1 MMKKLSILVL
11 GSFILISMLTGC
23 EKATNVSL
31 EQINEALLVDE
42 TRVKE
47 VGSKELRRF
56 IGVNPNEILGYVYYV
71 SISSME
77 VEEILVVEV
86 KDRSQLEDIESMVEA
101 RVESQINRFSGYKP
115 ENCSLL
121 DNYELKV
128 RGSYLFFAVSNEVD
142 TYCDAFLNAFRK

>member
-1 MMKKLSILVL
+1 
-11 GSFILISMLTGC
+11 
-23 EKATNVSL
+23 
-31 EQINEALLVDE
+31 
-42 TRVKE
+42 
-47 VGSKELRRF
+47 
-56 IGVNPNEILGYVYYV
+56 
-71 SISSME
+71 
-77 VEEILVVEV
+77 
-86 KDRSQLEDIESMVEA
+86 MVEA

>member
-1 MMKKLSILVL
+1 M
-11 GSFILISMLTGC
+11 
-23 EKATNVSL
+23 
-31 EQINEALLVDE
+31 
-42 TRVKE
+42 
-47 VGSKELRRF
+47 
-56 IGVNPNEILGYVYYV
+56 ILGYVYYV